1 MQENTTKHTRFLV
14 KKSKKSSKNKK
25 FQNTQKQQ
33 NIKNFVVNT
42 FHISCIF
49 HKKTHK
55 ALDSLQQIQTLY
67 NNIDNNNNKF
77 LQTCNNL
84 EKSSNSLTNFL
95 SKLAKWQQK
104 THNVNTKHKIVC
116 VVVDERKH
124 FSHTHS
130 YTTTFVSFLRHISW
144 QNPFSTKI
152 LVNLSQITTT
162 FLQVFFLFYIF
173 VVICDNTIQFIK
185 QSCEKTHQSQHF
197 TTKHTLFLY
206 KSTFFLSILL
216 FFSKTALFTTHFFF
230 HSQQPQKQLF
240 SCTKPSSPQTK
251 HIPHKAK
258 KHIFHI
264 LFNLVPFFKLGFWP
278 KLISSSS
285 SS

>member
-1 MQENTTKHTRFLV
+1 MTTKNLQCQ
-14 KKSKKSSKNKK
+14 
-25 FQNTQKQQ
+25 FQ
-33 NIKNFVVNT
+33 
-42 FHISCIF
+42 
-49 HKKTHK
+49 
-55 ALDSLQQIQTLY
+55 
-67 NNIDNNNNKF
+67 
-77 LQTCNNL
+77 
-84 EKSSNSLTNFL
+84 
-95 SKLAKWQQK
+95 
-104 THNVNTKHKIVC
+104 HNVIC

-124 FSHTHS
+124 FSHTYS
-130 YTTTFVSFLRHISW
+130 CTTTFVSLLQHISW

-173 VVICDNTIQFIK
+173 VAICDNTIQFIK
-185 QSCEKTHQSQHF
+185 QSCEKSHQSQLF

-206 KSTFFLSILL
+206 KSTFLLSILL
-216 FFSKTALFTTHFFF
+216 FFSNTALFTNTFFLSF
-230 HSQQPQKQLF
+230 STTSKTTTF
-240 SCTKPSSPQTK
+240 SCTKSSFPQTK